1 VRTKE
6 TEKMIL
12 EKIYNHAPVWV
23 QNVMCSV
30 KGWTVDRKRFSKGF
44 LEERFFVA
52 CRCREY
58 DTENMV

>member
-1 VRTKE
+1 
-6 TEKMIL
+6 MIF